1 MKLISPLSVPLKKGK
16 FDLNLNKYR
25 NAHYRILAEAKIKF
39 DMVMSEQVMKL
50 PVMEKV
56 ELTYTVYFEDKRGRD
71 IDNYCSIVGKFFS
84 DCLVKAGK
92 IPDDNFN
99 YLQKI
104 TFLFGGIDK
113 NYPRVEIDILE
124 VF

>member
-25 NAHYRILAEAKIKF
+25 NSHYRILAEAKINF
-39 DMVMSEQVMKL
+39 DLIMREEVMKL
-50 PVMEKV
+50 PVMKKV
-56 ELTYTVYFEDKRGRD
+56 ELTFTVYFKDRRGRD
-71 IDNYCSIVGKFFS
+71 VNNYCSVIEKFTA

-99 YLQKI
+99 YLQKT

-113 NYPRVEIDILE
+113 ENPRCEIEIAE